1 MQDGRINYKFST
13 YSYSGRIV
21 AEAFAHMQGMDVER
35 VVVLGPCHR
44 YYSSYSSN
52 RIFICSKCMLTTA
65 SEIETPLGNLAVD
78 REAQAALNQKVK

>member
-1 MQDGRINYKFST
+1 
-13 YSYSGRIV
+13 
-21 AEAFAHMQGMDVER
+21 MQGMDVER

-52 RIFICSKCMLTTA
+52 MIFIYSKCMLTTA

-78 REAQAALNQKVK
+78 REAQAALNQKVNEFISSYF